1 MEETRRREGFG
12 CILTAHHADDSAE
25 TMLLN
30 LLRGTGLKGLTGIP
44 EKRDCILRPLL
55 GATRA
60 ELAAYAAEHRIPF
73 VEDSTNGTDD
83 AARNMLR
90 HQVLPVLKKLNP
102 RVVENMSRTASLLA
116 ADEAALDAACRKLL
130 AQCAVT
136 PNVSGMIPLAVL
148 QDAPEALRGRL
159 VLAVLAMKRT

>member
-1 MEETRRREGFG
+1 MRRHEIPFFAGRGDVRAFAEENGRTVEEAARQLRYKFLEETRRREGFG

-60 ELAAYAAEHRIPF
+60 ELAAYAAAVMFPMWRIPP
-73 VEDSTNGTDD
+73 TLWTMRPGTCC
-83 AARNMLR
+83 AIRC
-90 HQVLPVLKKLNP
+90 
-102 RVVENMSRTASLLA
+102 SRF
-116 ADEAALDAACRKLL
+116 
-130 AQCAVT
+130 
-136 PNVSGMIPLAVL
+136 
-148 QDAPEALRGRL
+148 
-159 VLAVLAMKRT
+159 